1 MNCKENRR
9 MLKIKVFENA
19 QSFFERQFS
28 AGDVIRIGRAP
39 HCELPLDSKRVSR
52 EHGRIYH
59 ADGAWHIEDLKS
71 QNGIRLN
78 GTKITSEKLQHNDV
92 VQIGDYR
99 MEIAIS
105 PVAAAPFAVAPS
117 TDDDRTVLLG
127 APPESDKTVVAGGF
141 SSPGQAPEG
150 LAGKIAAL
158 PPKTKILAGVL
169 AAAVLFLLIIAIIP
183 SSQDTADPEKTIVA
197 AEQEKT
203 ATMMDAESRHQM
215 EIYLQS
221 GREQFDAGNYTE
233 ALVRFQAVLN
243 MDPQHT
249 EALEYLRR
257 SRDKMREMEE
267 LRRIAA
273 EEEQQRMARVGAIV
287 SQARQAFRDAD
298 YDKASEML
306 AEAEFLAPQDASIQ
320 SLKAEIETARK
331 DKKARRAEALDRQ
344 QENHARLK
352 QHFEKGQQYHDQGR
366 YFEALQEW
374 NQVLALNMD
383 TPESAHVRHAI
394 VHLKKL
400 LEEDARR
407 DYDKAKTAFQ
417 NKDYTR
423 TMAYLEKVV
432 IVLPDH
438 QEAKKM
444 MAEATREVEARARQL
459 YQEGLVFEG
468 IGQRERAVEKWR
480 EVLRVMPIED
490 NAYHQRALDKLK

>member
-1 MNCKENRR
+1 

-28 AGDVIRIGRAP
+28 VGDTIRIGRAA
-39 HCELPLDSKRVSR
+39 HCELLLDSKRISR

-71 QNGIRLN
+71 QNGIRVN

-92 VQIGDYR
+92 VAIGDYR

-105 PVAAAPFAVAPS
+105 PVAAAPSAVAPS
-117 TDDDRTVLLG
+117 VDDDRTVLLG

-169 AAAVLFLLIIAIIP
+169 AAAVLLLLIIAVIP
-183 SSQDTADPEKTIVA
+183 SSEDAKDPEKNVLT

-203 ATMMDAESRHQM
+203 ETMMDAESRHQM

-243 MDPQHT
+243 MDPQHAQ
-249 EALEYLRR
+249 ALEYVRR

-267 LRRIAA
+267 LRRVAA
-273 EEEQQRMARVGAIV
+273 EEEQQRMARVGAII

-298 YDKASEML
+298 YDKAMDML
-306 AEAEFLAPQDASIQ
+306 AEAEFLAPQEASIQ
-320 SLKAEIETARK
+320 SLKTEIDTVRK
-331 DKKARRAEALDRQ
+331 DEKLRRAEDLDRQ
-344 QENHARLK
+344 QENLARLK
-352 QHFEKGQQYHDQGR
+352 QHFEKGQQHHDQGR

-374 NQVLALNMD
+374 NQVLAFNMD

-400 LEEDARR
+400 LEEDARK

-417 NKDYTR
+417 NKDYTK
-423 TMAYLEKVV
+423 TLAYLEKVV

-438 QEAKKM
+438 PEAKRM
-444 MAEATREVEARARQL
+444 LADATRELDAKARQL

-468 IGQRERAVEKWR
+468 IGQRDRAMEKWR
-480 EVLRVMPIED
+480 EVLRIMPLED
-490 NAYHQRALDKLK
+490 NVYHQRALDKLK